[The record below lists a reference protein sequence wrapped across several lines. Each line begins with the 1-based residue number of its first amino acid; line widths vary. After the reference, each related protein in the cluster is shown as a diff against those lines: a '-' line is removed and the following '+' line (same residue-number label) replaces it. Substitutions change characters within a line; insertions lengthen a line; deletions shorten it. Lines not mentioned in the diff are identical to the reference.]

1 MATTGWGGFGR
12 MTLIITALLTLSGCA
27 TLRQFGP
34 SVQVA
39 SVTPGQ
45 YIALKRGDILTSG
58 KLSQA
63 TMETLRVA
71 GLDEGVCAKPGLPCI
86 EAMEASIVVREEDK
100 RSSLSELWLQYA
112 MTLPAPKREY
122 SASGRAKT
130 AVTGLDADFQPR
142 LDAWM
147 QVARQAYGYLF
158 FTERTANQR
167 GFEDR
172 QTQVRDYYNLAV
184 QEAAVQLYNA
194 YATGRV
200 HGDGSHFQL
209 GRWTFVLAPAG
220 EGSPLDSRTP
230 TELVP
235 AASLSFTGTLR
246 SVHRRDGFGAELVA
260 VMEDPAAT
268 AGTGAASPTA
278 AATPPAPE
286 RSWSEMPSPSMTVL
300 LRFSGKNLWEV
311 LHDDGPELEIY
322 DPYQVSEVTLHGQ
335 QVPLAANFTAGY
347 ALWLARSNF
356 SRQSLRSLF
365 GGKGSIDRPHLFM
378 MQPYDPNRRVLLMIH
393 GLASSP
399 EAWVNVANELMRD
412 DEIRRDFQIW
422 QFYYPT
428 NMPIAMSHDAMRH
441 TLAEVLKH
449 FDPSGKA
456 QASRDMVLVGHSM
469 GGVIS
474 RLMVS
479 SSGDHLVDTLLAT
492 AQMTPAQREL
502 LRTKG
507 APVLTFQPEP
517 EVSRV
522 VFIATPHRGTDVA
535 GTRLGRWIGRLVRLP
550 LTVLEDVTTLA
561 SDGQIDRNDGKHGY
575 QMNSIQNLDKDD
587 AFVRAVADL
596 PMSPKVHYHSI
607 IARAKAEGPLE
618 KTDDGLVPYWSSHL
632 PHADSEKV
640 IVSGHSVQEATPAIV
655 ELRRI
660 LHEDLRD
667 HPLPAR

>member
-1 MATTGWGGFGR
+1 MATTGLGFIGR
-12 MTLIITALLTLSGCA
+12 TTLIITVLLTLGGCA

-58 KLSQA
+58 KLSAA
-63 TMETLRVA
+63 TTETLRVA

-86 EAMEASIVVREEDK
+86 EAMESSIVVREEDK
-100 RSSLSELWLQYA
+100 RSSLAELWLQYA

-122 SASGRAKT
+122 SASGRAKSAIT
-130 AVTGLDADFQPR
+130 ELDADFQPR

-147 QVARQAYGYLF
+147 QVARQAYAYLF

-184 QEAAVQLYNA
+184 QEASVQLYDA

-200 HGDGSHFQL
+200 HGQASHFQL
-209 GRWTFVLAPAG
+209 GRWTFVLAPSG
-220 EGSPLDSRTP
+220 EASPLDTRTP
-230 TELVP
+230 TELV
-235 AASLSFTGTLR
+235 
-246 SVHRRDGFGAELVA
+246 A
-260 VMEDPAAT
+260 VMNDPAGSTAT
-268 AGTGAASPTA
+268 PPS
-278 AATPPAPE
+278 AATPAAQASTSAAQ
-286 RSWSEMPSPSMTVL
+286 SWSEMPSPSMTVL

-311 LHDDGPELEIY
+311 LHDDEPELEIH
-322 DPYQVSEVTLHGQ
+322 DPYQVTEVTLHGQ

-356 SRQSLRSLF
+356 SHQSLRSLF
-365 GGKGSIDRPHLFM
+365 GGKGGIDTPHLYM

-412 DEIRRDFQIW
+412 DEIRQDFQVW

-441 TLAEVLKH
+441 TLSEVLKH

-456 QASRDMVLVGHSM
+456 QASHDMVLVGHSM
-469 GGVIS
+469 GGMIA
-474 RLMVS
+474 RLMIS
-479 SSGDHLVDTLLAT
+479 SSGDHLVDTLLET

-507 APVLTFQPEP
+507 APVLTFLPEP

-550 LTVLEDVTTLA
+550 LTVLEDVATIA
-561 SDGQIDRNDGKHGY
+561 NDGQIDRNDGKHGY

-587 AFVRAVADL
+587 PFVRAGADL
-596 PMSPKVHYHSI
+596 PMSPEVHYHSI
-607 IARAKAEGPLE
+607 IARAKADGPLE

-660 LHEDLRD
+660 LHEDMQQ
-667 HPLPAR
+667 HSATVK